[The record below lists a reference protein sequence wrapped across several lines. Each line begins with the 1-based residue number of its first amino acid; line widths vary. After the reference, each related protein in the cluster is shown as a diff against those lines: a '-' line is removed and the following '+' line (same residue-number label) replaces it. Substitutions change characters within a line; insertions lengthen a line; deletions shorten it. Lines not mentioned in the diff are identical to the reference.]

1 MARSGDR
8 VERSS
13 GAAPSRLQGGSDQ
26 NGPAPLRVRLEGVGT
41 GPSILALA
49 GELDLST
56 VPRVKGPLVE
66 QLRERPGVIV
76 DLTDL
81 SFIDSSGIGIL
92 IQASRAFANGS
103 QMHVVIGRGSQVE
116 RVFSIARIG
125 QALPVFFD
133 REQAVAALAGS
144 PDGRPDAGA

>member
-1 MARSGDR
+1 M
-8 VERSS
+8 E
-13 GAAPSRLQGGSDQ
+13 
-26 NGPAPLRVRLEGVGT
+26 
-41 GPSILALA
+41 
-49 GELDLST
+49 
-56 VPRVKGPLVE
+56 GPLVE
-66 QLRERPGVIV
+66 QLRERHGVIV

-92 IQASRAFANGS
+92 IQTSRAFADGS

-133 REQAVAALAGS
+133 REQAEAALDGS
-144 PDGRPDAGA
+144 PDGRPDTGA

>member
-1 MARSGDR
+1 MARSGER

-13 GAAPSRLQGGSDQ
+13 GAAPSRLQGGSDP
-26 NGPAPLRVRLEGVGT
+26 NGAAPLRVRIEGVGT
-41 GPSILALA
+41 GTSIVALA

-56 VPRVKGPLVE
+56 VPRMEALLVE
-66 QLRERPGVIV
+66 QLRERSRVIV
-76 DLTDL
+76 DLTEL

-116 RVFSIARIG
+116 RVFSIARID

-133 REQAVAALAGS
+133 REQAEAALAGS
-144 PDGRPDAGA
+144 PDCRPDAGA

>member
-1 MARSGDR
+1 M
-8 VERSS
+8 ERSS

-26 NGPAPLRVRLEGVGT
+26 SGPAPLRVRLEGVGT

-133 REQAVAALAGS
+133 REQAVVALAGS

>member
-1 MARSGDR
+1 M
-8 VERSS
+8 E
-13 GAAPSRLQGGSDQ
+13 
-26 NGPAPLRVRLEGVGT
+26 
-41 GPSILALA
+41 AL
-49 GELDLST
+49 
-56 VPRVKGPLVE
+56 LVE

-92 IQASRAFANGS
+92 IHASRAFANGS
-103 QMHVVIGRGSQVE
+103 RMHVVISSGSQVE

-144 PDGRPDAGA
+144 LDGRPDAGA